1 MTQYNK
7 KIVKLNSNVDVLL
20 KDEELLKLS
29 SKQDVY
35 HS

>member
-7 KIVKLNSNVDVLL
+7 KIMKLNSNVDVLL

-29 SKQDVY
+29 QKQDLY
-35 HS
+35 HG